1 MRALYA
7 APSFPQTKFKRE
19 YRGMSYFKSAP
30 QLNLDTT
37 QELIDLLRS
46 GKYPEGVD
54 TFAIRSTY
62 IVEAIGDVMKRENRG
77 HAYNTEVVALVR
89 ERLAEF
95 VSDLPKEVIADEGS
109 MLSRL
114 VYNAQCYRHSEEY
127 VREGYEPFTDE
138 LVQRAFEQG
147 KKIDVLADIGIAII
161 VNGEPYVAP
170 KSYLT
175 VRQIA
180 DKLYSFRPRMRRK
193 YVIPDGRPAKLVSA

>member
-7 APSFPQTKFKRE
+7 APSFPQANFERE
-19 YRGMSYFKSAP
+19 YRGMSYFKPAP

-46 GKYPEGVD
+46 GQYPEGVD

-62 IVEAIGDVMKRENRG
+62 IVEAIGDVMKRENRDM
-77 HAYNTEVVALVR
+77 AYNTEVVALVR
-89 ERLAEF
+89 ERLSEF
-95 VSDLPKEVIADEGS
+95 VSDLPQNIIADEGS

-127 VREGYEPFTDE
+127 VREGYEPFTED
-138 LVQRAFEQG
+138 LVARAFEQG
-147 KKIDVLADIGIAII
+147 KKIDVKDTMPFAII
-161 VNGEPYVAP
+161 VNGSPYKTP

-175 VRQIA
+175 VREIA
-180 DKLYSFRPRMRRK
+180 GKLYSFRPRKRNR
-193 YVIPDGRPAKLVSA
+193 YVIPDGRPARLVSA